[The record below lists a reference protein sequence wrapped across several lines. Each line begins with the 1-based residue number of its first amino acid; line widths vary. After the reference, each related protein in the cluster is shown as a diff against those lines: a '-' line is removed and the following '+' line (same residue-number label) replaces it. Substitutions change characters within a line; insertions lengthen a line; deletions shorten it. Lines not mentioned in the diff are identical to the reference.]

1 MTEAAVRK
9 QVAGHCDFFID
20 GMQDQPEEAVQ
31 EARDGVA
38 VIDDIQ
44 DQAEDAPEAEE
55 GATASTSEI
64 EIVDAAQLYDH
75 DQVKSISLLTNHSTT
90 FSFTM
95 PVFSHISYLLQST
108 ASAHSTGIRR

>member
-1 MTEAAVRK
+1 MTEAAVRR
-9 QVAGHCDFFID
+9 QVAGHCDFFIG

-38 VIDDIQ
+38 IIDDIQ

-75 DQVKSISLLTNHSTT
+75 DQ
-90 FSFTM
+90 
-95 PVFSHISYLLQST
+95 ST